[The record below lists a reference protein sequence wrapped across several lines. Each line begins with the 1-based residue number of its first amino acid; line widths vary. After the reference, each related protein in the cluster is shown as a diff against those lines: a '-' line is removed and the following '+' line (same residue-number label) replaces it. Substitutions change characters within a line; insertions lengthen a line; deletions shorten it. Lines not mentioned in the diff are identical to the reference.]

1 MHITLIFLLNILLL
15 SANISDVQI
24 ISTLEPE
31 EPQPAKR
38 LTMAG
43 LNYLG
48 GFVAQERKL
57 AHQFTISYGVGVHY
71 SFYDN
76 SASPSIFGTRFINI
90 PDKVFGRPYTTQAA
104 TPYLAFEVR
113 SYNLARQV
121 SRGRNIRG
129 NSANYLA
136 LMGEIP
142 FASGSLIN
150 VPNLE
155 LAYPVG
161 VKYGLRRALGQ
172 HLYAEASLGGLLKIS
187 RSQTSLQPRID
198 AALAWYWPGR

>member
-1 MHITLIFLLNILLL
+1 MTESDELQPAKLLNI
-15 SANISDVQI
+15 
-24 ISTLEPE
+24 
-31 EPQPAKR
+31 
-38 LTMAG
+38 AG

-48 GFVAQERKL
+48 GFVAQERRL
-57 AHQFTISYGVGVHY
+57 AHQFTISYGVGLHY

-76 SASPSIFGTRFINI
+76 SVDAPIFGTRFINT
-90 PDKVFGRPYTTQAA
+90 PDKLFGRPYTTQGV
-104 TPYLAFEVR
+104 TPYLLFEAR

-121 SRGRNIRG
+121 SRGRTIRG

-136 LMGEIP
+136 LVGEIP

-150 VPNLE
+150 VRNLE

-172 HLYAEASLGGLLKIS
+172 HIYAEASLGGILKIS
-187 RSQTSLQPRID
+187 HSQTSLQPRID